1 MILEKRRLRM
11 TLEKGKLKKTVFQNR
26 IFYAM
31 LIPGVALTFIFSY
44 LPMYGVVL
52 AFKEY
57 SIRAGIL
64 GSKWVGL
71 ANFKTLF
78 DIPQFWVAFKNT
90 LVINLLKLVFAFPVP
105 IVLAV
110 MINSVETSY
119 IKRPLQTILYLPHF
133 VSWVIVAGI
142 VFSLLDENGFL
153 YQMLEKFGVKDF
165 DILADKGGFLA
176 ILILSDIWKEAGWSA
191 IIYLAALTSI
201 SGEYYEAAKVDGA
214 SNLRMFFSI
223 TLPLLMPT
231 VSIMLIL
238 RVGGL
243 ISGGFDQ
250 IYNLYNEQVYDV
262 ADVLDTFSYRFG
274 IGDGNFE
281 LGTAVGLFANVIN
294 IVLLLTANKITTL
307 IGGEPLY

>member
-1 MILEKRRLRM
+1 M

-90 LVINLLKLVFAFPVP
+90 LVINLLKLVFAYPVP

-165 DILADKGGFLA
+165 DILADKAGFLA

>member
-281 LGTAVGLFANVIN
+281 LGTAVGLFAIVIN

>member
-1 MILEKRRLRM
+1 M

-110 MINSVETSY
+110 MRNSVETSY

-262 ADVLDTFSYRFG
+262 ADVLYTFSYPFG
-274 IGDGNFE
+274 IGDGNFL

>member
-176 ILILSDIWKEAGWSA
+176 ILILSDIWKEAG
-191 IIYLAALTSI
+191 
-201 SGEYYEAAKVDGA
+201 
-214 SNLRMFFSI
+214 
-223 TLPLLMPT
+223 
-231 VSIMLIL
+231 
-238 RVGGL
+238 
-243 ISGGFDQ
+243 
-250 IYNLYNEQVYDV
+250 
-262 ADVLDTFSYRFG
+262 
-274 IGDGNFE
+274 
-281 LGTAVGLFANVIN
+281 
-294 IVLLLTANKITTL
+294 
-307 IGGEPLY
+307 

>member
-1 MILEKRRLRM
+1 M
-11 TLEKGKLKKTVFQNR
+11 
-26 IFYAM
+26 
-31 LIPGVALTFIFSY
+31 
-44 LPMYGVVL
+44 
-52 AFKEY
+52 
-57 SIRAGIL
+57 
-64 GSKWVGL
+64 WVGL